1 MSDGKRVW
9 NLYAPVYDLFM
20 WQNRKAYAQMY
31 ERIRTVIKG
40 KRVLELCTGTGLIAK
55 HVASEAKEMIASD
68 YAEKVLR
75 QAAKGNLPNNLSFRQ
90 VDAPN
95 IPFDDKSFDVV
106 IISNALHIIPDPQ
119 KALSEISRVLKSDGV
134 LIAPNFLG
142 HRAGKKERFLAKIL
156 SLTGVV
162 FELTWDETTYPK
174 FLEQNGWNVKTK
186 EVFKASFPLMYTE
199 CEKKS

>member
-1 MSDGKRVW
+1 MVPSSFLCGILLRMKEKFK
-9 NLYAPVYDLFM
+9 Y
-20 WQNRKAYAQMY
+20 WQFVFYLPIYLVFFFLA
-31 ERIRTVIKG
+31 ERNVRDVTII
-40 KRVLELCTGTGLIAK
+40 
-55 HVASEAKEMIASD
+55 
-68 YAEKVLR
+68 
-75 QAAKGNLPNNLSFRQ
+75 
-90 VDAPN
+90 N